1 MSVALLLSMSAW
13 FTATAV
19 GGAFQER
26 WGLDASGVAWLTTV
40 VQIGFVVGTALAA
53 LLNLADIWPSGRYFG
68 FSAFAAAGANAALLV
83 APSYE
88 AAMALRFCTGLCLAG
103 VYPPAMK
110 MMATWF
116 RSARGLAIGTVVG
129 ALTVGKAAP
138 YLLKGLGSTAAAE
151 PVVLGASVG
160 GVVGGALVLAAYA
173 DGPYRFARR
182 PFEWRRVG
190 RVLRHRDTMWA
201 TGGYLGHMWEL
212 YAGWLLVTPFF
223 AAALSARGVAD
234 PASGAALWGFAV
246 IAIGGFGAVVA
257 GRWADQ
263 WGRSRVANGA
273 MAVSGVCSLCLGW
286 LVGAPLWIVGPI
298 ALVWGATIVADSA
311 QFSAVVTEVAPR
323 DAVGT
328 ALTLQTM
335 LGFALT
341 GVSMQLGVAVVE
353 AWGWG
358 PGLSLLALGPMAG
371 IASMRRLQA
380 RLETAAS
387 GRGEGADDARR

>member
-1 MSVALLLSMSAW
+1 MLVSVALLLSMSAW

-19 GGAFQER
+19 GDAFGVR
-26 WGLDASGVAWLTTV
+26 WGLDPSGVAWLTTV
-40 VQIGFVVGTALAA
+40 VQVGFVVGTALAA

-68 FSAFAAAGANAALLV
+68 LSAFAAAAANAALLV
-83 APSYE
+83 APSYQ
-88 AAMALRFCTGLCLAG
+88 AALALRFCTGLFLAG

-138 YLLKGLGSTAAAE
+138 YLLKGLGSTTASE
-151 PVVLGASVG
+151 PVVIGASLGGLVG
-160 GVVGGALVLAAYA
+160 GTLILVAYS

-190 RVLRHRDTMWA
+190 RVLRDPATMWA

-212 YAGWLLVTPFF
+212 YAGWLLVAPYFAAVLAARGSADPDG
-223 AAALSARGVAD
+223 AAALWA
-234 PASGAALWGFAV
+234 FAV
-246 IAIGGFGAVVA
+246 IAVGGVGAIVA

-263 WGRSRVANGA
+263 WGRSRIANGA
-273 MAVSGVCSLCLGW
+273 MALSGACSLTLGW
-286 LVGAPLWIVGPI
+286 LVGAPLWVVAPI
-298 ALVWGATIVADSA
+298 ALLWGATIVADSA
-311 QFSAVVTEVAPR
+311 QFSAVVTEVAPP

-341 GVSMQLGVAVVE
+341 GVSMQLGVAVVD
-353 AWGWG
+353 AVGWG
-358 PGLSLLALGPMAG
+358 PGLGLLALGPMAG
-371 IASMRRLQA
+371 IASMRRLRRA
-380 RLETAAS
+380 SRSSSAA
-387 GRGEGADDARR
+387 

>member
-1 MSVALLLSMSAW
+1 MSLALLLSMSAW

-19 GGAFQER
+19 SQSFQVR
-26 WGLDASGVAWLTTV
+26 WDLDASAVAWLTTI

-53 LLNLADIWPSGRYFG
+53 ILNLADIWPSGRYFG
-68 FSAFAAAGANAALLV
+68 FSAFCAAGANAALLV
-83 APSYE
+83 APTFES
-88 AAMALRFCTGLCLAG
+88 ALALRFLTGLFLAG

-138 YLLKGLGSTAAAE
+138 YLLNGLGGATAAE
-151 PVVLGASVG
+151 PVVIGASIG
-160 GVVGGALVLAAYA
+160 GVLAGLLVLAGYS
-173 DGPYRFARR
+173 DGPYRFERR

-190 RVLRHRDTMWA
+190 RVLTHRKTMWA

-234 PASGAALWGFAV
+234 PAGAAALWGFAV
-246 IAIGGFGAVVA
+246 IAMGGVGAVVA

-263 WGRSRVANGA
+263 WGRSTIANGA
-273 MAVSGVCSLCLGW
+273 MAVSGLCSLGLGW
-286 LVGAPLWIVGPI
+286 TIGAPLWIIGPI
-298 ALVWGATIVADSA
+298 ALLWGTTIVADSA

-341 GVSMQLGVAVVE
+341 GVSMQLGVRVVE
-353 AWGWG
+353 SVGWG
-358 PGLSLLALGPMAG
+358 PGLSLLSLGPAVG
-371 IASMRRLQA
+371 IFCMRRLRHA
-380 RLETAAS
+380 T
-387 GRGEGADDARR
+387 